1 MSAAPSLETHAGLMD
16 RVYRPQRHVYDL
28 TRKYY
33 LLGRD
38 RLIAG
43 LALQPGS
50 TLIEVGCGTGRN
62 LIAIARRYPEARL
75 YGLDA
80 SEAMLETARA
90 KLRGAGLEDRILLR
104 HGLAE
109 ELSPSAFG
117 VESFDHVLFSYSL
130 SMVPDWQGA
139 LVAAIAA
146 LSGNGCWHVVDFA
159 DLRGLGFLARGALM
173 AWLKLFHVSPRV
185 EFLAALEDFSAGM
198 GELTL
203 LKGRYAFIFRSAPKD
218 FGKLVS

>member
-1 MSAAPSLETHAGLMD
+1 MSAAPFLETHAGLMD

-38 RLIAG
+38 RLIAE

-62 LIAIARRYPEARL
+62 LIAAARRYPEARF

-90 KLRGAGLEDRILLR
+90 KVREAGFEDRILLR

-109 ELSPSAFG
+109 KLSSSAFG

-130 SMVPDWQGA
+130 SMIPDWQGA
-139 LVAAIAA
+139 LAAAIDA
-146 LSGNGCWHVVDFA
+146 LSANGRWHVVDFA
-159 DLRGLGFLARGALM
+159 DLRGLGFLARKALL
-173 AWLKLFHVSPRV
+173 AWLTLFHVTPRV
-185 EFLAALEDFSAGM
+185 EFLEALEDFSFGT
-198 GELTL
+198 GELAL
-203 LKGRYAFIFRSAPKD
+203 LKGRYAFIFRSAPKA
-218 FGKLVS
+218 FAKSVP